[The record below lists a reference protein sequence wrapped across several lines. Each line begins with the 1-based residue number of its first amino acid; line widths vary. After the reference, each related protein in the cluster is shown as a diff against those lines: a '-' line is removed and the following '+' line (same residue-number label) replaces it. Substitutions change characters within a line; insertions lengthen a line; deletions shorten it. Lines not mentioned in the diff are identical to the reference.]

1 MFMFR
6 NEGVDPSH
14 NPEFTSCE
22 FYQAYADY
30 RDLMQTTETLYA
42 RLFKVSSYLLLAMD
56 SVAEPVEP
64 KLCEICSLF
73 SIHCQYFTSLL

>member
-1 MFMFR
+1 
-6 NEGVDPSH
+6 
-14 NPEFTSCE
+14 
-22 FYQAYADY
+22 
-30 RDLMQTTETLYA
+30 MQTKETLFA

-64 KLCEICSLF
+64 KLCEIWSLF